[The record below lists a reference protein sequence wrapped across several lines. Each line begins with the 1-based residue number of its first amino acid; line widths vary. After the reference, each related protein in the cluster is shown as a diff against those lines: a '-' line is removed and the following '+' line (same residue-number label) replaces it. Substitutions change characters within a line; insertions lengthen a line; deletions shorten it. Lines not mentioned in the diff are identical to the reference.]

1 MHTYIYYVYIFV
13 HIAQAIHTKALPL
26 PQQAARLAAREC
38 AYIYIHIYIHTYIY
52 VLSRQYSFH
61 KFTDNGITITIAYA
75 VHFSKSVAVE
85 VVKVMP
91 LLRSGDAITT
101 GNTIGNAIPA

>member
-1 MHTYIYYVYIFV
+1 MVIP
-13 HIAQAIHTKALPL
+13 LPL
-26 PQQAARLAAREC
+26 LKHYHFHSKLAAREC
-38 AYIYIHIYIHTYIY
+38 THIYIYIYRYIHIHIYIDTYIY
-52 VLSRQYSFH
+52 VLPRQYTFQ